1 MRNQQPNHH
10 SIEFPS
16 TASSLPLSGAKC
28 LGNLAMMGVALNGRI
43 IYWNHGCERLYGWS
57 SAEVLGQNADL
68 LLNTRFAIPEAE
80 VKRHLLSE
88 GHWQGI
94 LFQCKQDSRP
104 PSRHQK
110 LAQNGNQP
118 LPSKSDSACAPRSE
132 GQGNL
137 QEIIVASHWTLQR
150 DSQGEAFAYF
160 IVNINISGLPLYPE
174 PESSQNSLKN
184 HLISQN
190 NKPGVTPL
198 YTEKAP
204 AGLSVYRLSQTLPEP
219 EHLLSH
225 WISNIPGA
233 IYRCIIEKQPT
244 LEFISEAIYEIV
256 GYSNAQIILKSDY
269 NYYDLIHAE
278 DRALVEQT
286 INSVSPENPSFSIDY
301 RLIAADGKVKWVHDQ
316 GRGIFSNSG
325 ETLYIDGAIFEITAR
340 KESEEKLIK
349 AHRKIVNI
357 LESISDGFFVLDKSW
372 KFSYINWRAEE
383 IFQRKR
389 EELINK
395 NIWQEFPCLLETIG
409 QQCHQAMSNNIMVH
423 FEVFEP
429 LFGIWLDI
437 RANPHPVGLSVYF
450 QDITERKKTEAML
463 WERAHLSAFSAEMGL
478 TLGQG
483 GPLGNLLQHC
493 VDAVVK
499 YLEINSA
506 SIWIFNSAANVLEL
520 RAKAG
525 DILNESLFPQRCPLG
540 ESLVGN
546 IGQKR
551 QMVTGN
557 LSDMTGDFPEIF
569 PNSCLLQAN
578 FAGYPL
584 IVEERLAGVMIL
596 CSREPFT
603 DSIQSALGWVANAIA
618 VAIDRAWAREALLS
632 RREGLL
638 FRLASQIRNSLDLD
652 TILETA
658 VNEIRSLLKID
669 RCQFVWY
676 FHNPIQSSLTVTHE
690 SRLPELPSLLCEY
703 PPKKS
708 GPLAYRI
715 KHLEALRVD
724 EVMTQEDLDEDTRS
738 LMTEMGITS
747 VLLLP
752 LETRSGQLGAVVCS
766 HSSGPRPWT
775 DSEVE
780 LLHAVIDQ
788 VALSID
794 QAELYAQTHAAAL
807 AAQTQAQQLSEAL
820 QNLKQTQSQLIQTEK
835 MSGLGQMVAGIAHEI
850 NNPVNFI
857 TGNLVHTKNYV
868 KDLLSLIE
876 LYQKNYPDPVP
887 EIQEQA
893 ENIDLDFLMEDL
905 PKILASMEI
914 GAERI
919 SQIVLSLRNFSR
931 LDEAEMKPVNI
942 HEGIDSTLLILQ
954 NRCKPKGKNAGI
966 EIIKNYGDLPKV
978 ECYAGQLNQVFM
990 NVLANAMDALE
1001 NQPNPHIITI
1011 TTEIV
1016 TPREGMKP
1024 DQVAIRI
1031 QDNGPG
1037 MSEDV
1042 QKRLFDPFF
1051 TTKPVGKGTGL
1062 GMSISYKIIVEK
1074 HGGIIECHSELGRGT
1089 EFLIQIPIYQ
1099 SKVGKK

>member
-1 MRNQQPNHH
+1 MRNQQPNRH
-10 SIEFPS
+10 SIDFSSTPS
-16 TASSLPLSGAKC
+16 SVLLSGTQD
-28 LGNLAMMGVALNGRI
+28 LGDLAIMTVALNGRI
-43 IYWNHGCERLYGWS
+43 IHWNHGCERLYGWS
-57 SAEVLGQNADL
+57 SAEVLGQNAEQVL
-68 LLNTRFAIPEAE
+68 KTRFAIPEAE
-80 VKRHLLSE
+80 VKKQLLSQ
-88 GHWQGI
+88 GHWEGI
-94 LFQCKQDSRP
+94 MFQCARYASPPCRSQKIKKNQNQP
-104 PSRHQK
+104 PSS
-110 LAQNGNQP
+110 N
-118 LPSKSDSACAPRSE
+118 SDRPE
-132 GQGNL
+132 NL
-137 QEIIVASHWTLQR
+137 QEITVASHWTVQR
-150 DSQGEAFAYF
+150 DSQGETLAYL
-160 IVNINISGLPLYPE
+160 IVNINISGFSLGLNQENYDQRKNALVPAENKSEITLY
-174 PESSQNSLKN
+174 SQK
-184 HLISQN
+184 
-190 NKPGVTPL
+190 TPS
-198 YTEKAP
+198 
-204 AGLSVYRLSQTLPEP
+204 GLSLYRLFQTLPEP

-233 IYRCIIEKQPT
+233 IYRTKIQGQPKI
-244 LEFISEAIYEIV
+244 EFISEAIFDIISYAPE
-256 GYSNAQIILKSDY
+256 QIMNDGNY
-269 NYYDLIHAE
+269 YYDLIHQE
-278 DRALVEQT
+278 DQELVQK
-286 INSVSPENPSFSIDY
+286 NLLKLNRQNPSFSIDY
-301 RLIAADGKVKWVHDQ
+301 RLLSADGQIKWVHDQ
-316 GRGIFSNSG
+316 GRGIFNLSG
-325 ETLYIDGAIFEITAR
+325 EIMYVDGAIFEITER
-340 KESEEKLIK
+340 KKNEENLVKS
-349 AHRKIVNI
+349 HRKIVNI
-357 LESISDGFFVLDKSW
+357 LESISDGFFVLDQSGN
-372 KFSYINWRAEE
+372 FIYINARAEE
-383 IFQRKR
+383 IFKVDR
-389 EELINK
+389 ETLIGK
-395 NIWQEFPCLLETIG
+395 NIWQEFPDLRETIG
-409 QQCHQAMSNNIMVH
+409 PQCHQAIAENTKVH
-423 FEVFEP
+423 FEIFEP
-429 LFGIWLDI
+429 LLGIWLDI

-483 GPLGNLLQHC
+483 GSLTNLLQNC
-493 VDAVVK
+493 VDALVK

-506 SIWIFNSAANVLEL
+506 NIWIFNSVTKLLEL
-520 RAKAG
+520 RAQAG
-525 DILNESLFPQRCPLG
+525 HRLDENLFPQSCAIG

-546 IGQKR
+546 IGQKS
-551 QMVTGN
+551 QQVMGN
-557 LSDMTGDFPEIF
+557 LSNMSGELPEMF
-569 PNSCLLQAN
+569 ANSCLLQAN

-596 CSREPFT
+596 SSREPFT
-603 DSIQSALGWVANAIA
+603 DSIQSALGWVAQAIA

-658 VNEIRSLLKID
+658 VTEIRSLLKID

-703 PPKKS
+703 PPTKS
-708 GPLAYRI
+708 GPLANRI
-715 KHLEALRVD
+715 KRLEALRVD
-724 EVMTQEDLDEDTRS
+724 EVMTHKDLDEDTRS
-738 LMTEMGITS
+738 LMQEMGITS

-868 KDLLSLIE
+868 EDLLGLIA

-887 EIQEQA
+887 EIQQEA
-893 ENIDLDFLMEDL
+893 ENIDLEFLMEDL
-905 PKILASMEI
+905 PKILTSMEI

-1011 TTEIV
+1011 TTAVVE
-1016 TPREGMKP
+1016 PPEGMKP
-1024 DQVAIRI
+1024 SQVSISI
-1031 QDNGPG
+1031 KDNGPG

-1074 HGGIIECHSELGRGT
+1074 HGGTIECYSELGQGT
-1089 EFLIQIPIYQ
+1089 EFVIKIPIYQ

>member
-16 TASSLPLSGAKC
+16 TPSSLLLSGAQD
-28 LGNLAMMGVALNGRI
+28 LGHLAMMGVALNGRI
-43 IYWNHGCERLYGWS
+43 IHWNHGCERLYGWS

-68 LLNTRFAIPEAE
+68 LLKTRFAIAEAE
-80 VKRHLLSE
+80 VKRHLFSE
-88 GHWQGI
+88 GHWEGI
-94 LFQCKQDSRP
+94 LFQCKQDSSP
-104 PSRHQK
+104 PSRPKTLKKNRIQT
-110 LAQNGNQP
+110 
-118 LPSKSDSACAPRSE
+118 PSNKSDSASAPLRE
-132 GQGNL
+132 RQENL
-137 QEIIVASHWTLQR
+137 QEITVASHWTVKR
-150 DSQGEAFAYF
+150 DSQGEPFAYL
-160 IVNINISGLPLYPE
+160 IVNINISGITLGLA
-174 PESSQNSLKN
+174 QNSSETSAKTS
-184 HLISQN
+184 LISAN
-190 NKPGVTPL
+190 HKPVNSQIYSQTP
-198 YTEKAP
+198 P
-204 AGLSVYRLSQTLPEP
+204 SGLSVYRLSQTWPEP
-219 EHLLSH
+219 EHLLSN

-233 IYRCIIEKQPT
+233 IYRSKIQKKPKI
-244 LEFISEAIYEIV
+244 EFISEAIFEIIK
-256 GYSNAQIILKSDY
+256 YSNEEIIRQENH
-269 NYYDLIHAE
+269 NYYDLIYGE
-278 DRALVEQT
+278 DRIVVEQT
-286 INSVSPENPSFSIDY
+286 FNNISPKNPSFSIDY
-301 RLIAADGKVKWVHDQ
+301 RLIAADGQIKWVHDQ
-316 GRGIFSNSG
+316 GRGIFNKSG
-325 ETLYIDGAIFEITAR
+325 EMLYVDGAIFEINAR
-340 KESEEKLIK
+340 QEAEEQLVKS
-349 AHRKIVNI
+349 HRKIINI
-357 LESISDGFFVLDKSW
+357 LESISDGFFVVDKYW
-372 KFSYINWRAEE
+372 NFSYINLRAEE
-383 IFQRKR
+383 IFMLDR
-389 EELINK
+389 EQLIGQ
-395 NIWQEFPCLLETIG
+395 NIWQEFPGLLETIG
-409 QQCHQAMSNNIMVH
+409 QQCHQAIADNTKVH

-429 LFGIWLDI
+429 LLGIWLDI
-437 RANPHPVGLSVYF
+437 RANPHTVGLSVYF

-483 GPLGNLLQHC
+483 GSLANLLQHC
-493 VDAVVK
+493 VDAMVK
-499 YLEINSA
+499 YLEISSA
-506 SIWIFNSAANVLEL
+506 NIWIFNSVANLLEL
-520 RAKAG
+520 RAQAG
-525 DILNESLFPQRCPLG
+525 HLLDESIFPKRCPPG
-540 ESLVGN
+540 DSLVWN

-551 QMVTGN
+551 ELVMGN
-557 LSDMTGDFPEIF
+557 FSNMSGALKELFS
-569 PNSCLLQAN
+569 NSCLLQAN

-584 IVEERLAGVMIL
+584 ILEDRLAGVMIL

-603 DSIQSALGWVANAIA
+603 DSIQSALGWVAQAIA

-658 VNEIRSLLKID
+658 VTEIRSLLKID

-703 PPKKS
+703 PPKKT

-715 KHLEALRVD
+715 KRLEALRVD
-724 EVMTQEDLDEDTRS
+724 EVMTQDNLDEDTRS
-738 LMTEMGITS
+738 LMSEMGITS

-868 KDLLSLIE
+868 EDLLGLME

-887 EIQEQA
+887 EIQEEA

-954 NRCKPKGKNAGI
+954 NRCKPKGKNSGI

-1011 TTEIV
+1011 TTEVVQPTECI
-1016 TPREGMKP
+1016 KP
-1024 DQVAIRI
+1024 SQVAIRI

-1074 HGGIIECHSELGRGT
+1074 HGGIIECHSELGQGT
-1089 EFLIQIPIYQ
+1089 EFLIQIPISQ
-1099 SKVGKK
+1099 SKVVNK

>member
-1 MRNQQPNHH
+1 MRNQQPNRH
-10 SIEFPS
+10 SIEFSSTPS
-16 TASSLPLSGAKC
+16 SVLLSGTQD
-28 LGNLAMMGVALNGRI
+28 LGDLAIMTVALNGRI
-43 IYWNHGCERLYGWS
+43 IHWNHGCERLYGWS
-57 SAEVLGQNADL
+57 SGEVLGQNADQVL
-68 LLNTRFAIPEAE
+68 KTRFAIPEAE
-80 VKRHLLSE
+80 VKKQLLSQ
-88 GHWQGI
+88 GHWEGVM
-94 LFQCKQDSRP
+94 FQCTRYASP
-104 PSRHQK
+104 PSRSQK
-110 LAQNGNQP
+110 IKKNQNQASSSN
-118 LPSKSDSACAPRSE
+118 SDSASAPLRDRPE
-132 GQGNL
+132 NL
-137 QEIIVASHWTLQR
+137 QEITVASHWTVQR
-150 DSQGEAFAYF
+150 DSQGEALAYL
-160 IVNINISGLPLYPE
+160 IVNINISGF
-174 PESSQNSLKN
+174 SLGGNQENYDQGKN
-184 HLISQN
+184 ALVPAE
-190 NKPGVTPL
+190 NKPEIALYSQKTPS
-198 YTEKAP
+198 
-204 AGLSVYRLSQTLPEP
+204 GLSLYRLFQTLPEP

-233 IYRCIIEKQPT
+233 IYRTKIQGQPKI
-244 LEFISEAIYEIV
+244 EFISEAIFD
-256 GYSNAQIILKSDY
+256 IISYAPEQLINDGNY
-269 NYYDLIHAE
+269 YYDLIHQKDQE
-278 DRALVEQT
+278 LVQQT
-286 INSVSPENPSFSIDY
+286 LLKINPENPSFSIDY
-301 RLIAADGKVKWVHDQ
+301 RLLAADGQIKWVHDQ
-316 GRGIFSNSG
+316 GRGIFNLAG
-325 ETLYIDGAIFEITAR
+325 EIMYVDGAIFEITER
-340 KESEEKLIK
+340 KNQEEKLVK
-349 AHRKIVNI
+349 SHRKIVNI

-372 KFSYINWRAEE
+372 NFIYINARAEE
-383 IFQRKR
+383 IFKVDR
-389 EELINK
+389 ETLIGK
-395 NIWQEFPCLLETIG
+395 NIWQEFPDLRETIG
-409 QQCHQAMSNNIMVH
+409 EQCHQAIAENTKVH
-423 FEVFEP
+423 FEIFEP
-429 LFGIWLDI
+429 LLGIWLDI

-483 GPLGNLLQHC
+483 GSLTNLLQHC
-493 VDAVVK
+493 VDALVK

-506 SIWIFNSAANVLEL
+506 NIWIFNSVSNLLEL
-520 RAKAG
+520 RAQAG
-525 DILNESLFPQRCPLG
+525 HRLDENLFPTSCAIG

-546 IGQKR
+546 IGQKN
-551 QMVTGN
+551 QQVMGN
-557 LSDMTGDFPEIF
+557 LSNMSGEIPEMF
-569 PNSCLLQAN
+569 ANSCLLQAN

-596 CSREPFT
+596 SSREPFT
-603 DSIQSALGWVANAIA
+603 DSIQSALGWVAQAIA

-658 VNEIRSLLKID
+658 VTEIRSLLKID

-703 PPKKS
+703 PPTKS
-708 GPLAYRI
+708 GPLANRI

-724 EVMTQEDLDEDTRS
+724 EVMTHKDLDEDTRS
-738 LMTEMGITS
+738 LMQEMGITS

-868 KDLLSLIE
+868 EDLLRLMA

-887 EIQEQA
+887 EIQQEA
-893 ENIDLDFLMEDL
+893 ENIDLEFLMEDL

-1011 TTEIV
+1011 TTAVVE
-1016 TPREGMKP
+1016 PPEGMKP
-1024 DQVAIRI
+1024 SQVSISI
-1031 QDNGPG
+1031 KDNGPG

-1074 HGGIIECHSELGRGT
+1074 HGGTIECNSELGQGT
-1089 EFLIQIPIYQ
+1089 EFVIKIPIYQ